1 MKIGNHGMLEYC
13 AVLTVL
19 LLMSIC
25 DGNATTVREVSMDD
39 MLQQSQLIFEG
50 TVTAVEAGA
59 NSRANSQ
66 KRIHTYV
73 TFEIKDVIKGEYPRN
88 IITLR
93 FLGGTVGDVTMRAS
107 DMRVPQQGEH
117 GIYFVES
124 LDRLQ
129 VNPLYG
135 WSQGHFIVER
145 DATGSGR
152 VMTNRRLPVT
162 GVMDSTPDGQ
172 MTPAKDRIQAISKGV
187 SRDVAVGQEGKDT
200 GGMTV
205 DEFKKALRE
214 RMGRNR

>member
-1 MKIGNHGMLEYC
+1 MMTRNYV
-13 AVLTVL
+13 VLAFTIMTIL
-19 LLMSIC
+19 LLMPVS

-50 TVTAVEAGA
+50 TVTAVEA
-59 NSRANSQ
+59 RANSQ